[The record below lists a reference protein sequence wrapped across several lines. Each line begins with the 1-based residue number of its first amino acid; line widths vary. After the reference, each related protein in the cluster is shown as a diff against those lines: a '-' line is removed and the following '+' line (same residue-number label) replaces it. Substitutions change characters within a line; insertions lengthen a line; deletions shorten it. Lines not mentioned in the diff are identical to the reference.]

1 MRKERGTEGMNSFA
15 WHDEKIIDLLFARS
29 EQGLEKIQEKY
40 GKCCMQVA
48 RNVLG
53 NEQDAEECVNDTL
66 VKIWESIPPNRP
78 ASLLAYALTIVRN
91 LSLNKLQFRNAQK
104 RGGSVVCIPFSELEE
119 HLEGIAVPDESE
131 SKEFERIINDFLD
144 SLSQKDAVLFVRRY
158 WYLDSI
164 KTLSEMS
171 GYSENN
177 VYQKLFVMRR
187 KLRERLIKE
196 GYCDEV

>member
-1 MRKERGTEGMNSFA
+1 ME
-15 WHDEKIIDLLFARS
+15 DQQIIELFYARA
-29 EQGLEKIQEKY
+29 ECAIEECAKKY
-40 GKCCMQVA
+40 GAYCRTIAGHILPDDSDV
-48 RNVLG
+48 
-53 NEQDAEECVNDTL
+53 EECVSDTWMR
-66 VKIWESIPPNRP
+66 VWNAIPPNRP
-78 ASLLAYALTIVRN
+78 GSLLAYALTIVRN
-91 LSLNKLQFRNAQK
+91 LSLNKLQFRNAEK
-104 RGGSVVCIPFSELEE
+104 RGGSAVCIPFSELEE

-131 SKEFERIINDFLD
+131 SQEFERIINEFLD
-144 SLSQKDAVLFVRRY
+144 SLPKKDAVLFVRRY

>member
-1 MRKERGTEGMNSFA
+1 MSSRYNRIWQDGE
-15 WHDEKIIDLLFARS
+15 IIDLLFARS
-29 EQGLEKIQEKY
+29 EQGLDQIQSMY
-40 GKCCMQVA
+40 GKLFIQVA
-48 RNVLG
+48 RNILG

-78 ASLLAYALTIVRN
+78 GSLLAYALTIVRN
-91 LSLNKLQFRNAQK
+91 LSLNKLQFRNAEK
-104 RGGSVVCIPFSELEE
+104 RGGSAICIPFSELEE
-119 HLEGIAVPDESE
+119 HLEGIAVPDEGE
-131 SKEFERIINDFLD
+131 SKEFERIINEFLD
-144 SLSQKDAVLFVRRY
+144 SLPKKDAVLFIRRY

>member
-1 MRKERGTEGMNSFA
+1 MSSRYNRIWQDGE
-15 WHDEKIIDLLFARS
+15 IIDLLFARS
-29 EQGLEKIQEKY
+29 EQGLDQIQSMY
-40 GKCCMQVA
+40 GKLFIQVA
-48 RNVLG
+48 RNILG

-78 ASLLAYALTIVRN
+78 GSLLAYALTIVRN
-91 LSLNKLQFRNAQK
+91 LSLNKLQFRNAEK
-104 RGGSVVCIPFSELEE
+104 RGGSAVCIPFSELEE
-119 HLEGIAVPDESE
+119 HLEGIAVPDEGE
-131 SKEFERIINDFLD
+131 SKEFERIINEFLD
-144 SLSQKDAVLFVRRY
+144 SLPQKDAVLFIRRY

>member
-1 MRKERGTEGMNSFA
+1 MDIHHNQIPQDGE
-15 WHDEKIIDLLFARS
+15 IIDLLFARS
-29 EQGLEKIQEKY
+29 EQGLGKIQGKY
-40 GKCCMQVA
+40 GKALLQMA
-48 RNVLG
+48 RNIVK

-78 ASLLAYALTIVRN
+78 HSLLAYALRIVRN
-91 LSLNKLQFRNAQK
+91 LSLNRLETMRTQK
-104 RGGSVVCIPFSELEE
+104 RGGALTCIPFSELEE

-131 SKEFERIINDFLD
+131 SQEFQRIINDFLD

-164 KTLSEMS
+164 KTLSEMT

-177 VYQKLFVMRR
+177 IYQRLFVMRK
-187 KLRERLIKE
+187 KLRDKLIKE

>member
-1 MRKERGTEGMNSFA
+1 MDIQHNQIPQDGE
-15 WHDEKIIDLLFARS
+15 IIDLLFARS
-29 EQGLEKIQEKY
+29 EQGLDQIQSMY
-40 GKCCMQVA
+40 GKLFIQVA
-48 RNVLG
+48 RNILG

-66 VKIWESIPPNRP
+66 VKIWESIPPNCP
-78 ASLLAYALTIVRN
+78 HSLLAYALRIVRN
-91 LSLNKLQFRNAQK
+91 LSLNKLQFRNAEK

-119 HLEGIAVPDESE
+119 HLEGIAVPDEGE
-131 SKEFERIINDFLD
+131 SQEFERIINEFLD
-144 SLSQKDAVLFVRRY
+144 SLPKKDAVLFICRY

>member
-1 MRKERGTEGMNSFA
+1 MSSRYNRIRQDGE
-15 WHDEKIIDLLFARS
+15 IIDLLFARS
-29 EQGLEKIQEKY
+29 EQGLDQIQSMY
-40 GKCCMQVA
+40 GKLFIQVA
-48 RNVLG
+48 RNILG

-78 ASLLAYALTIVRN
+78 HSLLAYALRIVRN
-91 LSLNKLQFRNAQK
+91 LSLNRLESMRTQK
-104 RGGSVVCIPFSELEE
+104 RGGALTCIPFSELEE

-131 SKEFERIINDFLD
+131 SKEFERIINEFLD
-144 SLSQKDAVLFVRRY
+144 SLPKKDAVLFIRRY

>member
-1 MRKERGTEGMNSFA
+1 MDIQHNQIPQDGE
-15 WHDEKIIDLLFARS
+15 IIDLLFARS
-29 EQGLEKIQEKY
+29 EQGLGQIQGKY
-40 GKCCMQVA
+40 GKALLQMA
-48 RNVLG
+48 RNIVK

-78 ASLLAYALTIVRN
+78 GSLLAYALTIVRN
-91 LSLNKLQFRNAQK
+91 LSLNKLQFRNAEK

-119 HLEGIAVPDESE
+119 HLEGIAVPDESK
-131 SKEFERIINDFLD
+131 SQEFQRIINDFLD

>member
-1 MRKERGTEGMNSFA
+1 MSSRYNRIRQDGE
-15 WHDEKIIDLLFARS
+15 IIDLLFARS
-29 EQGLEKIQEKY
+29 EQGLDQIQSMY
-40 GKCCMQVA
+40 GKLFIQVA
-48 RNVLG
+48 RNILG

-78 ASLLAYALTIVRN
+78 GSLLAYALTIVRN
-91 LSLNKLQFRNAQK
+91 LSLNKLQFRNAEK
-104 RGGSVVCIPFSELEE
+104 RGGSAVCIPFSELEE

-177 VYQKLFVMRR
+177 IYQRLFVMRQ
-187 KLRERLIKE
+187 KLRDRLIKE

>member
-1 MRKERGTEGMNSFA
+1 MDIQHNQIPQDGE
-15 WHDEKIIDLLFARS
+15 IIDLLFARS
-29 EQGLEKIQEKY
+29 EQGLGQIQGKY
-40 GKCCMQVA
+40 GKALLQMA
-48 RNVLG
+48 RNIVK

-78 ASLLAYALTIVRN
+78 GSLLAYALTIVRN
-91 LSLNKLQFRNAQK
+91 LSLNKLQFRNAEK
-104 RGGSVVCIPFSELEE
+104 RGGSAICIPFSELEE
-119 HLEGIAVPDESE
+119 HLEGIAVPDEGE
-131 SKEFERIINDFLD
+131 SKEFERIINEFLD
-144 SLSQKDAVLFVRRY
+144 SLPKKDAVLFIRRY

>member
-1 MRKERGTEGMNSFA
+1 MSSRYNRIRQDGE
-15 WHDEKIIDLLFARS
+15 IIDLLFARS
-29 EQGLEKIQEKY
+29 EQGLDQIQSMY
-40 GKCCMQVA
+40 GKLFIQVA
-48 RNVLG
+48 RNILG

-78 ASLLAYALTIVRN
+78 GSLLAYALTIVRN

-104 RGGSVVCIPFSELEE
+104 RGGSAVCIPFSELEE
-119 HLEGIAVPDESE
+119 HLEGIAVPDEGE
-131 SKEFERIINDFLD
+131 SQEFERIINEFLD
-144 SLSQKDAVLFVRRY
+144 SLPKKDAVLFIRRY

>member
-1 MRKERGTEGMNSFA
+1 MNGFA

-78 ASLLAYALTIVRN
+78 GSLLAYALTIVRN

-104 RGGSVVCIPFSELEE
+104 RGGSAICIPFSELEE
-119 HLEGIAVPDESE
+119 HLEGIAVPDEGE
-131 SKEFERIINDFLD
+131 SQEFERIINEFLD
-144 SLSQKDAVLFVRRY
+144 SLPKKDAVLFIRRY

>member
-1 MRKERGTEGMNSFA
+1 MSSRYNRIWQDG
-15 WHDEKIIDLLFARS
+15 DIIDLLFARS
-29 EQGLEKIQEKY
+29 EQGLDQIQSMY
-40 GKCCMQVA
+40 GKLFIQVA
-48 RNVLG
+48 RNILG

-78 ASLLAYALTIVRN
+78 HSLLAYALRIVRN
-91 LSLNKLQFRNAQK
+91 LSLNKLQFRNAEK

-119 HLEGIAVPDESE
+119 HLEGIAVPDEGE
-131 SKEFERIINDFLD
+131 SQEFERIINEFLD
-144 SLSQKDAVLFVRRY
+144 SLPKKDAVLFVRRY

>member
-1 MRKERGTEGMNSFA
+1 MSSRYNRIRQDGE
-15 WHDEKIIDLLFARS
+15 IIDLLFARS
-29 EQGLEKIQEKY
+29 EQGLDQIQSMY
-40 GKCCMQVA
+40 GNLFIQVA
-48 RNVLG
+48 RNILG

-78 ASLLAYALTIVRN
+78 GSLLAYALTIVRN

-104 RGGSVVCIPFSELEE
+104 RGSVVCIPFSELEE
-119 HLEGIAVPDESE
+119 HLEGIAIPDESE
-131 SKEFERIINDFLD
+131 SKEFERIINEFLD
-144 SLSQKDAVLFVRRY
+144 SLPKKDAVLFIRRY

>member
-1 MRKERGTEGMNSFA
+1 MDDRS
-15 WHDEKIIDLLFARS
+15 IIGLFFARDERAIS
-29 EQGLEKIQEKY
+29 GTAEKY
-40 GKCCMQVA
+40 GKICHGIA
-48 RNVLG
+48 YNILG
-53 NEQDAEECVNDTL
+53 DEQDAEECVNDTL

-78 ASLLAYALTIVRN
+78 GSLLAYALTIVRN

-119 HLEGIAVPDESE
+119 HLEGIAVPDESK
-131 SKEFERIINDFLD
+131 SQEFQRIINDFLD

>member
-1 MRKERGTEGMNSFA
+1 MSSRYNRIRQDGE
-15 WHDEKIIDLLFARS
+15 IIDLLFARS
-29 EQGLEKIQEKY
+29 EQGLDQIQSMY
-40 GKCCMQVA
+40 GKLFIQVA
-48 RNVLG
+48 RNILG

-78 ASLLAYALTIVRN
+78 HSLLAYALRIVRN
-91 LSLNKLQFRNAQK
+91 LSLNRLESMRTQK
-104 RGGSVVCIPFSELEE
+104 RGGALTCIPFSELEE

-131 SKEFERIINDFLD
+131 SKEFERIINEFLD
-144 SLSQKDAVLFVRRY
+144 SLPKKDAVLFIRRY

-164 KTLSEMS
+164 KKLSEMS

>member
-1 MRKERGTEGMNSFA
+1 MGSQYNRIRQDGE
-15 WHDEKIIDLLFARS
+15 IIDLLFARS
-29 EQGLEKIQEKY
+29 EQGLDQIQSMY
-40 GKCCMQVA
+40 GKSFMHVA
-48 RNVLG
+48 RNILG

-78 ASLLAYALTIVRN
+78 GSLLAYALTIVRN
-91 LSLNKLQFRNAQK
+91 LSLNRLQALHAEK
-104 RGGSVVCIPFSELEE
+104 RGGAAVCIPFSELEE
-119 HLEGIAVPDESE
+119 HLEGIAVPDESDAQ
-131 SKEFERIINDFLD
+131 EFKRIINDFLD
-144 SLSQKDAVLFVRRY
+144 SLSQKDAVLFMRRY

-164 KTLSEMS
+164 KTLTEMT

-177 VYQKLFVMRR
+177 IYQRLFVMRK

>member
-1 MRKERGTEGMNSFA
+1 MDDS
-15 WHDEKIIDLLFARS
+15 KIIQLYWDRNELAIPATS
-29 EQGLEKIQEKY
+29 EKY
-40 GKCCMQVA
+40 GNYCCSIA
-48 RNVLG
+48 RNILG
-53 NEQDAEECVNDTL
+53 NAEDAEECVNDTL

-78 ASLLAYALTIVRN
+78 GSLLAYALTIVRN
-91 LSLNKLQFRNAQK
+91 LSLNKLQFRNAEK
-104 RGGSVVCIPFSELEE
+104 RGGSMVCIPFSELEE

-131 SKEFERIINDFLD
+131 SQEFERIINEFLD
-144 SLSQKDAVLFVRRY
+144 SLPKKDAVLFIRRY

>member
-1 MRKERGTEGMNSFA
+1 MSSRYNRIWQDGE
-15 WHDEKIIDLLFARS
+15 IIDLLFARS
-29 EQGLEKIQEKY
+29 EQGLDQIQSMY
-40 GKCCMQVA
+40 GKLFIQVA
-48 RNVLG
+48 RNILG

-78 ASLLAYALTIVRN
+78 GSLLAYALTIVRN

-104 RGGSVVCIPFSELEE
+104 RGSVVCIPFSELEE

-177 VYQKLFVMRR
+177 IYQRLFVMRQ
-187 KLRERLIKE
+187 KLRDRLIKE

>member
-1 MRKERGTEGMNSFA
+1 MSSRYNRIRQDGE
-15 WHDEKIIDLLFARS
+15 IIDLLFARS
-29 EQGLEKIQEKY
+29 EQGLDQIQSMY
-40 GKCCMQVA
+40 GKLFIQVA
-48 RNVLG
+48 RNILG

-78 ASLLAYALTIVRN
+78 GSLLAYALTIVRN
-91 LSLNKLQFRNAQK
+91 LSLNKLQVRNAQK
-104 RGGSVVCIPFSELEE
+104 RGSVVCIPFSELEE

-131 SKEFERIINDFLD
+131 SKEFERIINEFLD
-144 SLSQKDAVLFVRRY
+144 SLPKKDAVLFVRRY

>member
-1 MRKERGTEGMNSFA
+1 MSSRYNRIRQDGE
-15 WHDEKIIDLLFARS
+15 IIDLLFARS
-29 EQGLEKIQEKY
+29 EQGLDQIQSMY
-40 GKCCMQVA
+40 GKLFIQVA
-48 RNVLG
+48 RNILG

-78 ASLLAYALTIVRN
+78 GSLLAYALTIVRN
-91 LSLNKLQFRNAQK
+91 LSLNKLQFRNAEK

-119 HLEGIAVPDESE
+119 HLEGIAVPDEGE
-131 SKEFERIINDFLD
+131 SQEFERIINDFLD

-177 VYQKLFVMRR
+177 IYQRLFVMRQ
-187 KLRERLIKE
+187 KLRDRLIKE

>member
-1 MRKERGTEGMNSFA
+1 MSSRYNRIRQDGE
-15 WHDEKIIDLLFARS
+15 IIDLLFARS
-29 EQGLEKIQEKY
+29 EQGLDQIQSMY
-40 GKCCMQVA
+40 GNLFIQVA
-48 RNVLG
+48 RNILG

-78 ASLLAYALTIVRN
+78 GSLLAYALTIVRN
-91 LSLNKLQFRNAQK
+91 LSLNRLESMRTQK
-104 RGGSVVCIPFSELEE
+104 RGGALTCIPFSELEE
-119 HLEGIAVPDESE
+119 HLEGIAIPDESE
-131 SKEFERIINDFLD
+131 SKEFERIINEFLD
-144 SLSQKDAVLFVRRY
+144 SLPKKDAVLFIRRY

>member
-1 MRKERGTEGMNSFA
+1 MKD
-15 WHDEKIIDLLFARS
+15 DEKIIQLLWERS
-29 EQGLEKIQEKY
+29 DRALEVIAQAY
-40 GKCCMQVA
+40 GVRCLQLA
-48 RNVLG
+48 ISILQ

-78 ASLLAYALTIVRN
+78 GSLLAYALTIVRN

-119 HLEGIAVPDESE
+119 HLEGIAVPDESK
-131 SKEFERIINDFLD
+131 SQEFQRIINDFLD

-177 VYQKLFVMRR
+177 IYQRLFVMRQ
-187 KLRERLIKE
+187 KLRDRLIKE

>member
-1 MRKERGTEGMNSFA
+1 MSSRYNRIQQDNE
-15 WHDEKIIDLLFARS
+15 IIDLLFARS
-29 EQGLEKIQEKY
+29 EQGLDHIQSMY
-40 GKCCMQVA
+40 GKLFIQVA
-48 RNVLG
+48 RNILG

-66 VKIWESIPPNRP
+66 VRIWESIPPNRP
-78 ASLLAYALTIVRN
+78 DSLLAYALTIVRN
-91 LSLNKLQFRNAQK
+91 LSLNKMQFRNAQK

-119 HLEGIAVPDESE
+119 HLEGITVPDEGE
-131 SKEFERIINDFLD
+131 SQEFERIINEFLD
-144 SLSQKDAVLFVRRY
+144 SLPKKDAVLFIRRY

>member
-1 MRKERGTEGMNSFA
+1 MDIQHNQIPQDGE
-15 WHDEKIIDLLFARS
+15 IIDLLYARS
-29 EQGLEKIQEKY
+29 EQGLGQIQGKY
-40 GKCCMQVA
+40 GKALLQMA
-48 RNVLG
+48 RNIVK

-78 ASLLAYALTIVRN
+78 HSLLAYALRIVRN
-91 LSLNKLQFRNAQK
+91 LSLNKLQFRNAEK

-119 HLEGIAVPDESE
+119 HLEGIAVPDEGE
-131 SKEFERIINDFLD
+131 SKEFERIINEFLD
-144 SLSQKDAVLFVRRY
+144 TLPKKDAVLFIRRY

>member
-1 MRKERGTEGMNSFA
+1 MSSRYNRIRQDGE
-15 WHDEKIIDLLFARS
+15 IIDLLFARS
-29 EQGLEKIQEKY
+29 EQGLDQIQSMY
-40 GKCCMQVA
+40 GKLFIQVA
-48 RNVLG
+48 RNILG

-78 ASLLAYALTIVRN
+78 GSLLAYALTIVRN
-91 LSLNKLQFRNAQK
+91 LSLNKLQFRNAEK

-119 HLEGIAVPDESE
+119 HLEGIAVPDESK
-131 SKEFERIINDFLD
+131 SQEFQRIINDFLD

-177 VYQKLFVMRR
+177 IYQRLFVMRQ
-187 KLRERLIKE
+187 KLRDRLIKE

>member
-1 MRKERGTEGMNSFA
+1 MDANHEYVLQDNEIV
-15 WHDEKIIDLLFARS
+15 EQLFARCES
-29 EQGLEKIQEKY
+29 GLGSIQIKY
-40 GKCCMQVA
+40 GKSFMHVA
-48 RNVLG
+48 RNILG

-78 ASLLAYALTIVRN
+78 HSLLAYALRIVRN
-91 LSLNKLQFRNAQK
+91 LSLNRLETMRTQK
-104 RGGSVVCIPFSELEE
+104 RGGALTCIPFSELEE
-119 HLEGIAVPDESE
+119 HLEGIAVPDESQ
-131 SKEFERIINDFLD
+131 SQEFQRIINDFLD

-177 VYQKLFVMRR
+177 IYQRLFVMRQ
-187 KLRERLIKE
+187 KLRDRLIKE

>member
-1 MRKERGTEGMNSFA
+1 MDANHEYVLQDNEIV
-15 WHDEKIIDLLFARS
+15 EKLFARCES
-29 EQGLEKIQEKY
+29 GLGSIYIKY
-40 GKCCMQVA
+40 GKSFMHVA
-48 RNVLG
+48 RNILG

-78 ASLLAYALTIVRN
+78 HSLLAYALRIVRN
-91 LSLNKLQFRNAQK
+91 LSLNRLETMRTQK
-104 RGGSVVCIPFSELEE
+104 RGGALTCIPLSELEE
-119 HLEGIAVPDESE
+119 HLEGIAVPDESKSQE
-131 SKEFERIINDFLD
+131 LQRIINDFLD

-164 KTLSEMS
+164 KTLSEMT

-177 VYQKLFVMRR
+177 IYQRLFVMRK
-187 KLRERLIKE
+187 KLRDKLIKE

>member
-1 MRKERGTEGMNSFA
+1 MSSRYNRIWQDGE
-15 WHDEKIIDLLFARS
+15 IIDLLFARS
-29 EQGLEKIQEKY
+29 EQGLDQIQSMY
-40 GKCCMQVA
+40 GKLFIQVA
-48 RNVLG
+48 RNILG

-78 ASLLAYALTIVRN
+78 GSLLAYALTIVRN
-91 LSLNKLQFRNAQK
+91 LSLNKLQFRNAEK
-104 RGGSVVCIPFSELEE
+104 RGGSAVCIPFSELEE

-177 VYQKLFVMRR
+177 IYQRLFVMRQ
-187 KLRERLIKE
+187 KLRDRLIKE

>member
-1 MRKERGTEGMNSFA
+1 MDIQHNQIPQDGE
-15 WHDEKIIDLLFARS
+15 IIDLLFARS
-29 EQGLEKIQEKY
+29 EQGLDQIQSMY
-40 GKCCMQVA
+40 GKLFIQVA
-48 RNVLG
+48 RNILG

-78 ASLLAYALTIVRN
+78 GSLLAYALTIVRN

-104 RGGSVVCIPFSELEE
+104 RGSVVCIPFSELEE

-131 SKEFERIINDFLD
+131 SKEFERIINEFLD
-144 SLSQKDAVLFVRRY
+144 SLPKKDAVLFIRRY

>member
-1 MRKERGTEGMNSFA
+1 MDANHEYVLQDNEIV
-15 WHDEKIIDLLFARS
+15 EQLFARCES
-29 EQGLEKIQEKY
+29 GLGNIQNKY
-40 GKCCMQVA
+40 GKSFMHVA
-48 RNVLG
+48 RNILG

-78 ASLLAYALTIVRN
+78 HSLLAYALRIVRN
-91 LSLNKLQFRNAQK
+91 LSLNKLQFRNAEK

-119 HLEGIAVPDESE
+119 HLEGIAVPDEGE
-131 SKEFERIINDFLD
+131 SQEFERIINEFLD
-144 SLSQKDAVLFVRRY
+144 SLPKKDAVLFIRRY

>member
-1 MRKERGTEGMNSFA
+1 MSSRYNRIWQDGE
-15 WHDEKIIDLLFARS
+15 IIDLLFARS
-29 EQGLEKIQEKY
+29 EQGLDQIQSMY
-40 GKCCMQVA
+40 GKLFIQVA
-48 RNVLG
+48 RNILG

-78 ASLLAYALTIVRN
+78 GSLLAYALTIVRN

-104 RGGSVVCIPFSELEE
+104 RGSVVCIPFSELEE

-131 SKEFERIINDFLD
+131 SKEFERIINEFLD
-144 SLSQKDAVLFVRRY
+144 SLPKKDAVLFIRRY